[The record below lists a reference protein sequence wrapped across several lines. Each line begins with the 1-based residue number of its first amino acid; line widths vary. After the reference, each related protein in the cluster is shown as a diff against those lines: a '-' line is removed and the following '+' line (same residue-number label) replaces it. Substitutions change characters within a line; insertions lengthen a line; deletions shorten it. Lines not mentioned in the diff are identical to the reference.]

1 MTTLKE
7 RVRVAAVA
15 DLHYPKTPPDL
26 LQGLLSQASEQA
38 DVLLLGGD
46 LTDYGR
52 PEEARLLAKTLA
64 TYARLPLL
72 AVLGNH
78 DYESGKPEEV
88 REILCDA
95 GIIMLDGESYEVH
108 GIGFAGVK
116 GFAGGFGQWALQP
129 WGEAAIKNFV
139 REAVDEALKLESA
152 LAKLRTPQR
161 VALLHYSPIQDTVEG
176 EPPVIFPFLGS
187 SRLEEPLNRYG
198 VAAVFHGHAHQGAP
212 EGHTTSGIAVYN
224 VAAPLLH
231 KSFPDQP
238 LFRIVEIPVMPQ

>member
-64 TYARLPLL
+64 TYAKLPLL

>member
-1 MTTLKE
+1 
-7 RVRVAAVA
+7 
-15 DLHYPKTPPDL
+15 
-26 LQGLLSQASEQA
+26 
-38 DVLLLGGD
+38 
-46 LTDYGR
+46 
-52 PEEARLLAKTLA
+52 
-64 TYARLPLL
+64 
-72 AVLGNH
+72 
-78 DYESGKPEEV
+78 
-88 REILCDA
+88 
-95 GIIMLDGESYEVH
+95 
-108 GIGFAGVK
+108 
-116 GFAGGFGQWALQP
+116 LQP
-129 WGEAAIKNFV
+129 WGESAIKHFV

-187 SRLEEPLNRYG
+187 SRLEEPLNRYA
-198 VAAVFHGHAHQGAP
+198 VAAVFHGHAHQGAL